1 MLNWNA
7 PWPVMNDR
15 SDSAGP
21 TPAANGP
28 WDVAAIF
35 ELQTRW
41 WNQFLDASRGF
52 WSLYG
57 WTPPALSLTGDSSP
71 SAETTETIVE
81 NVIEQG
87 TPADAEAVLESQ
99 TRLWNHFLDANRS
112 LWAMSP
118 WTMPTAQWL
127 AATLALQFQFRERKH
142 EQAAG
147 QRQARELVHAFGDHA
162 GWQGL
167 LAVFERQESLATTL
181 ARHQVADAREQ
192 PEAAGAGEHQ
202 RLLGGTGDV
211 VRGLGAAF
219 EIDQGRDR
227 LAVAAAAGQRADV
240 HRIDATIARDDRQR
254 VDAAARETAV
264 HRVAGLEREAPRRDL
279 VALQR
284 AHPALQADNDRD
296 RLVDDP
302 DFGDGL
308 LLGLAQGAALVA
320 VLLGVG

>member
-21 TPAANGP
+21 TPTANGP

-99 TRLWNHFLDANRS
+99 TRLWNHCLDANRS

-127 AATLALQFQFRERKH
+127 AAN
-142 EQAAG
+142 AANSPI
-147 QRQARELVHAFGDHA
+147 ETEPVH
-162 GWQGL
+162 
-167 LAVFERQESLATTL
+167 R
-181 ARHQVADAREQ
+181 
-192 PEAAGAGEHQ
+192 AAHHSAK
-202 RLLGGTGDV
+202 R
-211 VRGLGAAF
+211 
-219 EIDQGRDR
+219 
-227 LAVAAAAGQRADV
+227 AVAKRSRPAAKAHKPATKRRAS
-240 HRIDATIARDDRQR
+240 A
-254 VDAAARETAV
+254 
-264 HRVAGLEREAPRRDL
+264 
-279 VALQR
+279 
-284 AHPALQADNDRD
+284 
-296 RLVDDP
+296 
-302 DFGDGL
+302 
-308 LLGLAQGAALVA
+308 
-320 VLLGVG
+320 